1 MPNHCY
7 QQVTLTGSMDLMRI
21 IYDELRKSVVG
32 ENEPELLQLI
42 IPMPFE
48 MNKYFEDENGNFN
61 AEWYDWR
68 VENWGCKWDVA
79 EVEIYDSSWDTDGNV
94 LPEFITGTA
103 LPDHSKDD
111 YFVTFNCWTAWGPP
125 IHVWEHLQEL
135 GIHVDADYQDEG
147 GMFEGSFVNGV
158 HDQWE
163 PDEGEDID
171 DDDD

>member
-7 QQVTLTGSMDLMRI
+7 QQVTLSGTLDLMREI
-21 IYDELRKSVVG
+21 HEELFKSSKEG
-32 ENEPELLQLI
+32 FEPQLLQLI
-42 IPMPFE
+42 LPMPFS
-48 MNKYFEDENGNFN
+48 MNKYTEDENGNFN
-61 AEWYDWR
+61 AGWYDWR

-79 EVEIYDSSWDTDGNV
+79 DVELCDSSWDDDNKL
-94 LPEFITGTA
+94 LPSFITG
-103 LPDHSKDD
+103 LPQHSRTD
-111 YFVTFNCWTAWGPP
+111 YHVSFNCWTAWGPP

-171 DDDD
+171 DE